1 MAVTFVKRL
10 RKHWKTCA
18 FINKCQMPL
27 KKQKDIKLTVG
38 FSDQVHDVNWVI
50 GFVKDTVLS

>member
-1 MAVTFVKRL
+1 
-10 RKHWKTCA
+10 
-18 FINKCQMPL
+18 MPL